1 MSPPMNSLLSS
12 LSPRARLLAAGA
24 LVLGLT
30 ALGPLGGLSMTSAAR
45 GLLGAL
51 ALGGLGWWLRRR
63 EASGPD
69 TPRLAR
75 MQVVSRA
82 GLSPRCGL
90 ALVEVDGRSFL
101 VAFGDSFVEIR
112 ETQEQEDV
120 FAQALA
126 QARRPMPKPRVPGR
140 GRGAGR

>member
-1 MSPPMNSLLSS
+1 MSKRLAS

-63 EASGPD
+63 AASGPD
-69 TPRLAR
+69 VSQLSR
-75 MQVVSRA
+75 MHVVSRT

-90 ALVEVDGRSFL
+90 ALVEVDGRGYL
-101 VAFGDSFVEIR
+101 VAFGDSFAEIH
-112 ETQEQEDV
+112 ETQEPEDV
-120 FAQALA
+120 FARALA
-126 QARRPMPKPRVPGR
+126 QARRPMPKRRVPGR
-140 GRGAGR
+140 SKGVGR